1 MIASLKGRAATA
13 LAGVL
18 AVVCALGLGACSFTT
33 PGLDEAEDTAVEQVV
48 DDGML
53 VQAGTLTVALDTVD
67 APQAMTISDGTLDGY
82 AIDVARALADRLGLD
97 VAFVGSTSAEEALS
111 SSSAD
116 IYLGATTDDES
127 GAVVVHGE
135 YLQNATALF
144 AHGDADTTITA
155 DDLAAGTVGAQDG
168 SSSQEALAQVG
179 IVASNTY
186 LNVNECFEALAAG
199 EVDYV
204 VCDVTAGAYLSRSYD
219 DVFFAGI
226 LSTPVSYGIGYAA
239 DATDLADEVA
249 TAFDEMSTDGT
260 LDAIHA
266 LWYGTVPLSVSDS
279 LVSGVTAA
287 EAPAEGD
294 GEQVEGD
301 MNSID

>member
-53 VQAGTLTVALDTVD
+53 VQEGTLTVALDTAD

-111 SSSAD
+111 SGSAD

-135 YLQNATALF
+135 YLQNATAVF

-204 VCDVTAGAYLSRSYD
+204 VCDVTAGAYLSRS
-219 DVFFAGI
+219 VRRCLLCGHSEHAGFP
-226 LSTPVSYGIGYAA
+226 TVSVTRRMR
-239 DATDLADEVA
+239 TDLADEVA
-249 TAFDEMSTDGT
+249 TAFDELSTDGT

-279 LVSGVTAA
+279 LV
-287 EAPAEGD
+287 
-294 GEQVEGD
+294 
-301 MNSID
+301 